1 MTTYHIITVNTMLK
15 PNKTDSVKNMQYFV
29 KFEDFWIL
37 KFVYRQIISYVAFLL
52 LAFLVY
58 FLCIHC
64 NAKFIFFWM
73 RKFLKDYKN
82 RRVNADSFLNFAF
95 VSDRTGAEERAIMQN
110 THRWFEKL
118 SLKQFWFDI

>member
-1 MTTYHIITVNTMLK
+1 
-15 PNKTDSVKNMQYFV
+15 MQYFV
-29 KFEDFWIL
+29 KLENFWIL
-37 KFVYRQIISYVAFLL
+37 KFVYRQIVIINDVAFLL

-58 FLCIHC
+58 LLCIHS

-82 RRVNADSFLNFAF
+82 KRVNADSFLNFAF
-95 VSDRTGAEERAIMQN
+95 VSDRTGSEERAIMQS

-118 SLKQFWFDI
+118 FFKQFWFDI